1 MSHSHILVAT
11 FPGQGH
17 INPSLQ
23 LAKKLVKM
31 GIEVT
36 FMTSIFAR
44 KRMANAPTGDVPN
57 GLTFVEFS
65 DGYDDGLKPR
75 DDGKRYMEEMKTQGL
90 KALRNIVLSSSE
102 RGHPLTCLVYS
113 HLFAWAAEVARE
125 FHVPSAL
132 LWIEPA
138 AILDIYYYYF
148 NGYGG
153 DIDAACE
160 NYNIQLPKL
169 PILSRND
176 LPFFLLPSTPERFRL
191 VVKEKLDVLD
201 AETKPK
207 VLVNS
212 FDELEKDAL
221 RAIEKYELL
230 AVGPLI
236 PCGFLDH
243 GDYHD
248 LSDKS
253 YGGDIFKLSENDYM
267 EWLNSKPGLSVI
279 YVSFGSMFNLPKT
292 QMEEIAK
299 GLLGC
304 GRPFLWVIRDG
315 NKEEDQKWST
325 TSHFGELIL
334 EGMGKIVTWCSQLEV
349 LSHPSLGC
357 FLTHC
362 GWNSVMESMV
372 FGVPVVAFP
381 QGFDQPTNAKLI
393 EDVWKTGIRVRKNED
408 SGIVESGEIVKCV
421 ENVMDDG
428 EKSKDLR
435 NNANKWK
442 GLAREAMGENGS
454 SNKNLNYFLK
464 ELGHV

>member
-1 MSHSHILVAT
+1 MNPTHILVAT

-23 LAKKLVKM
+23 LAKRLVKM

-36 FMTSIFAR
+36 FMTSVFAR
-44 KRMANAPTGDVPN
+44 KRMANATTEDSPKR
-57 GLTFVEFS
+57 LTFVEFS
-65 DGYDDGLKPR
+65 DGYDDGLKPC
-75 DDGKRYMEEMKTQGL
+75 DDGKRYMEEMKTNGIEAL
-90 KALRNIVLSSSE
+90 KNIILASSK
-102 RGHPLTCLVYS
+102 RDHPVTCLVYS

-125 FHVPSAL
+125 VHVPSAL

-138 AILDIYYYYF
+138 AVLDIYYYYF

-153 DIDAACE
+153 DIDKCSNE
-160 NYNIQLPKL
+160 IQLPKL
-169 PILSRND
+169 PLLSKND
-176 LPFFLLPSTPERFRL
+176 IPIFLLPSTPERFRL

-221 RAIEKYELL
+221 RAIEKYELIG
-230 AVGPLI
+230 VGPLI
-236 PCGFLDH
+236 PSGFL
-243 GDYHD
+243 GGED

-253 YGGDIFKLSENDYM
+253 YGGDIFKLSENNYI
-267 EWLNSKPGLSVI
+267 EWLDSKPESSVV
-279 YVSFGSMFNLPKT
+279 YVSFGSMFVLPKT
-292 QMEEIAK
+292 QMEQIAK
-299 GLLGC
+299 GLLDC
-304 GRPFLWVIRDG
+304 GRPFLWVIRENEHDG
-315 NKEEDQKWST
+315 NNEDDQKWS
-325 TSHFGELIL
+325 HFEELERI
-334 EGMGKIVTWCSQLEV
+334 GKIVRWCSQLEV

-362 GWNSVMESMV
+362 GWNSVMESIV

-393 EDVWKTGIRVRKNED
+393 EDVWKTGIRVHKNED
-408 SGIVESGEIVKCV
+408 SGIVEGDEIMKCI
-421 ENVMDDG
+421 EKTMDDG
-428 EKSKDLR
+428 EKSQEWR

-454 SNKNLNYFLK
+454 SNKNLMYFLK